1 MNASIKN
8 IIELLY
14 YENIMIN
21 FRVAR
26 MDARGGKAG
35 VEINIPADTPILNGN
50 IYETFGIGFLILLP
64 KPPEKINYPE
74 YR

>member
-1 MNASIKN
+1 
-8 IIELLY
+8 
-14 YENIMIN
+14 
-21 FRVAR
+21 